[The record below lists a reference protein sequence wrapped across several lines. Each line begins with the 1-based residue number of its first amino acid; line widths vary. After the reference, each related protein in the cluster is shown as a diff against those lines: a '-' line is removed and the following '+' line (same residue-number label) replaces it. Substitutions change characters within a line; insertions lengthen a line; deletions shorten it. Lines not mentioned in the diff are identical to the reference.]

1 MFFSCQRK
9 RVQCA
14 DCNCATLSCR
24 LCLRLP
30 ACSCK
35 LGLGEGA
42 GALDF
47 GGPGEEVLRAA
58 MAELEARNRALQKEN
73 ARLHVEV
80 VGALLPSAAA
90 LAAPFGQQLLPGT
103 AA

>member
-1 MFFSCQRK
+1 
-9 RVQCA
+9 
-14 DCNCATLSCR
+14 
-24 LCLRLP
+24 
-30 ACSCK
+30 
-35 LGLGEGA
+35 LGEGA